1 MQHIRLIS
9 HQYRR
14 QTLSS
19 QSAVS
24 ADRTSAS
31 EKVPLLVCFFFFS
44 FSTEHTVVF
53 SFFFSPNPVKLFLR
67 ANQCLH
73 TSGLQLINETLLILL
88 LSAFFVGLFL
98 LLLLLISPYPLLLPL
113 SLPPPLLL
121 PAPSLPP
128 FPKVS
133 VAHLPP
139 AGDGQNSVHTSWK
152 RTLTLK

>member
-1 MQHIRLIS
+1 MQHISFCS
-9 HQYRR
+9 HRHRR
-14 QTLSS
+14 QTLSN
-19 QSAVS
+19 QSAFS

-44 FSTEHTVVF
+44 FCTEHTVVF
-53 SFFFSPNPVKLFLR
+53 FFFSPNPVKLFLR

-88 LSAFFVGLFL
+88 LSAFFIGLFL
-98 LLLLLISPYPLLLPL
+98 LLLLISPRPLLFPL

-128 FPKVS
+128 LPKVS
-133 VAHLPP
+133 VAHLLPLQVV
-139 AGDGQNSVHTSWK
+139 DKTVCTSHENG
-152 RTLTLK
+152 L

>member
-1 MQHIRLIS
+1 MQHIRFIS

-88 LSAFFVGLFL
+88 LSAFFIGLFL
-98 LLLLLISPYPLLLPL
+98 LLLLFISPYPLLLPL

-121 PAPSLPP
+121 LLHLFLLSLKLVWLI
-128 FPKVS
+128 FPLQVMDKTVCTP
-133 VAHLPP
+133 HEKGL
-139 AGDGQNSVHTSWK
+139 
-152 RTLTLK
+152 